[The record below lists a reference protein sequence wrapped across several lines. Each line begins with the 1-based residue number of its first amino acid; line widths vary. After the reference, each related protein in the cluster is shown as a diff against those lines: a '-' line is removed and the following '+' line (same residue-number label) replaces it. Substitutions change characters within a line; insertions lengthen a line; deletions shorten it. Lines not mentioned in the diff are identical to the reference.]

1 VSDERPRH
9 RDGNEADGRRLPG
22 VPKPGMHVRAHRA
35 FAHAVLICAF
45 MLVPRDALSREDP
58 PPWVSVELDED
69 SSAARVT
76 AAIDIPAPPRA
87 VYAVMVDCSRA
98 LRIVTGLESCRVIER
113 SADGTWDIREHII
126 SLNILLPRVRNVF
139 RSEYEQN
146 RLIRFRRVDG
156 DLKVSDGE
164 WRLQPLAGGTAT
176 RVTYRAHVALSVPVP
191 GPLVRA
197 AIRYDIPNMLAALRR
212 QSLEGH
218 DK

>member
-9 RDGNEADGRRLPG
+9 RDGNEADGRRRPR
-22 VPKPGMHVRAHRA
+22 VRFLTHRA
-35 FAHAVLICAF
+35 FAHAVLICAA
-45 MLVPRDALSREDP
+45 MLAPRDALSREPSP
-58 PPWVSVELDED
+58 PSVSVELDEE

-76 AAIDIPAPPRA
+76 AAIDIPAPPQT
-87 VYAVMVDCSRA
+87 VYAVMVDCLRA

-113 SADGTWDIREHII
+113 SADGAWDVREHVI

-156 DLKVSDGE
+156 DLRVSDGE

-197 AIRYDIPNMLAALRR
+197 AIRYDIPNMLDALRR

>member
-1 VSDERPRH
+1 MSDERPRH
-9 RDGNEADGRRLPG
+9 QDGNEANGRRCPG
-22 VPKPGMHVRAHRA
+22 VKPPRMHFLTHRA
-35 FAHAVLICAF
+35 FAHAVLICAA
-45 MLVPRDALSREDP
+45 MLAPRDALSREPSP
-58 PPWVSVELDED
+58 PSVSVELDEE

-76 AAIDIPAPPRA
+76 AAIDIPAPPQT

-113 SADGTWDIREHII
+113 SADGAWDVREHVI
-126 SLNILLPRVRNVF
+126 SVNILLPRVRNVF

-156 DLKVSDGE
+156 DLRVSDGE
-164 WRLQPLAGGTAT
+164 WRLRPLAGGTAT

-197 AIRYDIPNMLAALRR
+197 AIRYDIPNMLDALRR
-212 QSLEGH
+212 QSLEGR

>member
-1 VSDERPRH
+1 
-9 RDGNEADGRRLPG
+9 
-22 VPKPGMHVRAHRA
+22 
-35 FAHAVLICAF
+35 
-45 MLVPRDALSREDP
+45 
-58 PPWVSVELDED
+58 
-69 SSAARVT
+69 
-76 AAIDIPAPPRA
+76 
-87 VYAVMVDCSRA
+87 MVDCSRA

-113 SADGTWDIREHII
+113 SADGTWDVREHVI
-126 SLNILLPRVRNVF
+126 SVNILLPRVRNVF

-156 DLKVSDGE
+156 DLRVSDGE